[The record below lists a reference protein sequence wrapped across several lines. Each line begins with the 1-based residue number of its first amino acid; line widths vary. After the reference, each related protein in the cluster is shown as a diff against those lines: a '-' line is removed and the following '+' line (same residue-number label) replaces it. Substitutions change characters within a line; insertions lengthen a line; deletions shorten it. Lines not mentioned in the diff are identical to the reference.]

1 MYTNV
6 LIVLC
11 LLCLHASVVF
21 SDDYQPPEFC
31 RDSQCPRYQVVETSD
46 DFELRA
52 YDATRWAL
60 TNTDPSMDSTPITES
75 FKLMAHYIRGSNNK
89 GMKMEM
95 TVPVTVFIP
104 LNSESPINA
113 SLAFFLPP
121 ELDIPEP
128 TDPNIFF
135 LTFPETKLYVKSFDG
150 FAEPIDFFEKAKSLY
165 ETLVAQKKEFLS
177 SFYACN
183 IYDSPYEVVDR
194 HNEVYYV
201 AI

>member
-1 MYTNV
+1 MYTSSLV
-6 LIVLC
+6 ALC

-21 SDDYQPPEFC
+21 CDVSPAPE
-31 RDSQCPRYQVVETSD
+31 SIQCPKFQVVETND

-60 TNTDPSMDSTPITES
+60 TSTDPSMDPDAITDS
-75 FKLMAHYIRGSNNK
+75 FMILARYTRGFNNK
-89 GMKMEM
+89 GMIFEM
-95 TVPVTVFIP
+95 AAPWTEFIP
-104 LNSESPINA
+104 FNSDSPINA
-113 SLAFFLPP
+113 SVAFFLPP
-121 ELDIPEP
+121 ELDIPDP
-128 TDPNIFF
+128 TDPNVFF
-135 LTFPETKLYVKSFDG
+135 LTFPATKLYVKSFDG

-165 ETLVAQKKEFLS
+165 ETLVAQKKEFEA